1 MYLMNAPPSPFACVP
16 IRYAFEAETTANS
29 TAEGA
34 RLMAQVDALQSYH
47 IPNSNIHIDFQGQCT
62 MVRFMSSFCLS
73 VSSLFPSLKLTF
85 ASNENENRNE
95 NLNGSIL

>member
-1 MYLMNAPPSPFACVP
+1 MGTFSTYLMNAPPSPFACVP

-47 IPNSNIHIDFQGQCT
+47 VPNSNIHIDFQGQCT
-62 MVRFMSSFCLS
+62 MVRFMSSFSLS
-73 VSSLFPSLKLTF
+73 FSSPFPSLKLTF
-85 ASNENENRNE
+85 ASN
-95 NLNGSIL
+95 